1 MGQEQIKYFRYALV
15 QKEEAI
21 GMRQEKIKHIR
32 SILVKKMEDLL
43 SVANNAIAKM
53 KNADGKFADPFDQA
67 AIETNK
73 FVELA
78 CHDRERQSILDIKET
93 IMRIDRGLFGI
104 CDHCGRAIPL
114 KRLML
119 APLSKM
125 CMPCQKMQETRG
137 KQKGGRLSIQG
148 ISYNHA

>member
-1 MGQEQIKYFRYALV
+1 MGNEQIKYFMYTLM

-21 GMRQEKIKHIR
+21 GMRQEKIQQIR
-32 SILVKKMEDLL
+32 CILVKKMEDLL

-53 KNADGKFADPFDQA
+53 KNAEGKYADPFDQA

-78 CHDRERQSILDIKET
+78 CRDRERQLILDIKET
-93 IMRIDRGLFGI
+93 IMRIDRGLFGV

-125 CMPCQKMQETRG
+125 CTPCQNTLEIRS
-137 KQKGGRLSIQG
+137 KQNGGRLSIQG

>member
-1 MGQEQIKYFRYALV
+1 MKQEQIKYFRYTLV
-15 QKEEAI
+15 QKED
-21 GMRQEKIKHIR
+21 GVMRQDKIQQIR
-32 SILVKKMEDLL
+32 SLLVRKMEELL
-43 SVANNAIAKM
+43 SLANNAITKM
-53 KNADGKFADPFDQA
+53 KNAEGKYADPFDQA

-78 CHDRERQSILDIKET
+78 CRDRERQLILDIKET

-125 CMPCQKMQETRG
+125 CMPCQKMLETRS
-137 KQKGGRLSIQG
+137 KQKCGRLSIQG

>member
-1 MGQEQIKYFRYALV
+1 MKQEQIKYFRYALV
-15 QKEEAI
+15 QKEE
-21 GMRQEKIKHIR
+21 GVMRQNKIQYIR
-32 SILVKKMEDLL
+32 SLLVRKMEELL
-43 SVANNAIAKM
+43 SVATKAIVKM
-53 KNADGKFADPFDQA
+53 KNAEGKYADPFDQA

-78 CHDRERQSILDIKET
+78 CRDRERQLILDIKDT
-93 IMRIDRGLFGI
+93 IMRIDTGLFGI

-125 CMPCQKMQETRG
+125 CMPCQKTLETHN
-137 KQKGGRLSIQG
+137 KQKGGRLSMQG